1 MQPHRSSSS
10 IFRAPYR
17 PRPVAFWWYLLAAL
31 AWFVSG
37 GVRAEDVTQRIVL
50 PSGAEFAVSRHA
62 ADGDVLALWFT
73 GQFGRVEEEHRAAA
87 DMAARGVETWVVD
100 LLAPYFLPLLPS
112 SWALVPDRDL
122 GDLLD
127 AAHRQYPDRR
137 IVLVA
142 PGRAAAIALRAA
154 MQWRLRHG
162 AEAGDG
168 LAGTVLMFPLLY
180 QELVPGEEPSYD
192 PIVHQSRGDIVILQ
206 PTSSAGFWWRERLQS
221 HLQAAGSRVRV
232 ELLPGLRD
240 GFYRRADIN
249 ERELAAAR
257 ELGDITLRGLHAL
270 LESGQRP

>member
-1 MQPHRSSSS
+1 M
-10 IFRAPYR
+10 
-17 PRPVAFWWYLLAAL
+17 AL
-31 AWFVSG
+31 AWLTSG
-37 GVRAEDVTQRIVL
+37 GVRAEAVGHAIAL
-50 PSGAEFAVSRHA
+50 PSGTEFAVSRHA

-100 LLAPYFLPLLPS
+100 VLAPYFLPLLPS

-127 AAHRQYPDRR
+127 AARRLHPDRR

-142 PGRAAAIALRAA
+142 PGRAAASALRAA
-154 MQWRLRHG
+154 RAWQVSHG
-162 AEAGDG
+162 ADAGNG
-168 LAGTVLMFPLLY
+168 LAGAVLMFPLLY
-180 QELVPGEEPSYD
+180 QELVPGEEPNYD
-192 PIVHQSRGDIVILQ
+192 PIVHQSRLDIVILQ
-206 PTSSAGFWWRERLQS
+206 PTSSAGFWWRERLQA

-240 GFYRRADIN
+240 GFYRRGDIN

-257 ELGDITLRGLHAL
+257 ELGDITLRGLNIL
-270 LESGQRP
+270 LESEQRP